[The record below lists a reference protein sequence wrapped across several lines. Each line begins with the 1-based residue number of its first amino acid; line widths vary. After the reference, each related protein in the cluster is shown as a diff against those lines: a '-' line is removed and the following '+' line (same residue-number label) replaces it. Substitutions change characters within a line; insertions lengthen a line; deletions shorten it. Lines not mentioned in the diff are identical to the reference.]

1 VKETPLVSVVIPTF
15 NRSQF
20 IAEATASALNQ
31 TYRNIEVI
39 VVDDGSTDDTR
50 EVLHTKF
57 SADTR
62 FRYIYQTNQERARAR
77 NLGIRVAKGDYIA
90 FLDSDDLWLP
100 TKITSQVEVLTE
112 QPDASMVVTWWKMF
126 DQSGTNTVI
135 QCPALQDVQLPDFDL
150 RQATCN
156 RIGSS
161 TPLIR
166 SEKLKEGKGF
176 SHHLVPFE
184 DWSLWARIALGAKVA
199 LVPEVLALRR
209 IHDSNTEQPLSAFD
223 YLEVTH
229 DILSWKQGSR
239 SRLRGAITAHY
250 KSVYAQGDIKNR
262 LNCITLAKKECI
274 VLGLRALTIWRHR
287 IARH

>member
-1 VKETPLVSVVIPTF
+1 MLPLVSVVIPTF
-15 NRSQF
+15 NRSRF

-31 TYRNIEVI
+31 TYHNIEVI

-50 EVLHTKF
+50 EVLLAKF
-57 SADTR
+57 SADAR
-62 FRYIYQTNQERARAR
+62 FRYIYQTNQERASAR
-77 NLGIRVAKGDYIA
+77 NLGIRVARGDFIA
-90 FLDSDDLWLP
+90 FLDSDDLWAP
-100 TKITSQVEVLTE
+100 TKIASQIEAFIE
-112 QPDASMVVTWWKMF
+112 QPDAAMVVTWWKMF
-126 DQSGTNTVI
+126 DESGTTTVI

-166 SEKLKEGKGF
+166 SEKLREGKGF
-176 SHHLVPFE
+176 SHHLIPFE
-184 DWSLWARIALGAKVA
+184 DWSLWARIGLGEKVA

-229 DILSWKQGSR
+229 EILSSKQGSR
-239 SRLRGAITAHY
+239 SCLRGEILEHY
-250 KSVYAQGDIKNR
+250 KKAYASEKTKR
-262 LNCITLAKKECI
+262 LLNCIQLMLKEWV
-274 VLGLRALTIWRHR
+274 VLGPAALKIWMRR
-287 IARH
+287 IVTA